1 MAYNVEIDLRIKK
14 PSKSPVNKRYLQ
26 ELIVCT
32 PYYLLGIKAVDT
44 KAINTSVA
52 LIHITTTRASL
63 LPLFERK
70 DAYCVVSIALHC
82 IALYCLVLPSIHCLA
97 LPSMHC
103 LVLLS
108 MRCILISD
116 NTTVNVGCL
125 YICDLSGLHSQ
136 GRRNNARRFN
146 CDVQY
151 ADPNINL
158 CKFGKISSKQAEEE
172 NKTLGKVLPVEAS
185 LPQQSR
191 CQVLPPRKKT
201 KKTWASYKT

>member
-1 MAYNVEIDLRIKK
+1 M
-14 PSKSPVNKRYLQ
+14 Q

-116 NTTVNVGCL
+116 NTTVDVGCL

-136 GRRNNARRFN
+136 GRRNNARRLIVMYTMQTPISIFVN
-146 CDVQY
+146 LEKSVQ
-151 ADPNINL
+151 
-158 CKFGKISSKQAEEE
+158 
-172 NKTLGKVLPVEAS
+172 NKLK
-185 LPQQSR
+185 
-191 CQVLPPRKKT
+191 KKT
-201 KKTWASYKT
+201 KLWEKYSL